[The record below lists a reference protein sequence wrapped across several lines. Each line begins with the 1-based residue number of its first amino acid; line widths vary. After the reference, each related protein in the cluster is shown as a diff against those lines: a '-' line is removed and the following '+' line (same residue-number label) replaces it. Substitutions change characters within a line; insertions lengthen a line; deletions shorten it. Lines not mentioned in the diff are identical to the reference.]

1 MVNWVDRQ
9 TFNYSTPQKGLILVC
24 PHLITPIIN
33 QLNKQ
38 KDKGFTDQGRI
49 QDFKLG
55 GVLKKIAPS
64 GGRREHVWGISCEKS
79 RFQAKKSYFFQF
91 QGRRAPGA
99 TPSLDPPLLTIKLYS
114 LFQIY
119 RCQICMFLCI
129 QKIYFHCVFSFNI

>member
-1 MVNWVDRQ
+1 MTIIHGYLGGQVNYRQ

-38 KDKGFTDQGRI
+38 KRQRVYCPGADPGFQVRGAYI
-49 QDFKLG
+49 
-55 GVLKKIAPS
+55 KKI
-64 GGRREHVWGISCEKS
+64 GGISCEKS